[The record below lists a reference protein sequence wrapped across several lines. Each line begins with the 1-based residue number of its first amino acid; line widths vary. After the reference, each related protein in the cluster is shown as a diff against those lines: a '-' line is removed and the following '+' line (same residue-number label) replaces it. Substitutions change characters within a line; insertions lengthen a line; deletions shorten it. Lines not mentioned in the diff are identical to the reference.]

1 MAYVYTQY
9 EIDKELGKKI
19 PFYIG
24 ISNQPVIKNEEFTG
38 TTPDEIIQNFINTP
52 YIRMYDFGPTS
63 HHGFKAKLSFDD
75 AGEKSI
81 EYQEF
86 IKDKVWKVDYDAEVV
101 FETDCIETIYFIE
114 YLLVK
119 KYGFRHDG
127 GKLFNKIPGGC
138 NKLKDGTLEYQ
149 FSFEFLMRKL
159 DRGSLTFN
167 PNWHFSDEETGYKI
181 DGSIVAQN
189 EVYSQKYLDTVKD
202 IFRKKIKELED
213 ASPTI
218 KKEKGTLKLK
228 NKQNDTNTKR

>member
-1 MAYVYTQY
+1 MAYVYLQY
-9 EIDKELGKKI
+9 EIDNELKTKK

-63 HHGFKAKLSFDD
+63 HHGFKAKLSFED

-86 IKDKVWKVDYDAEVV
+86 IKDKVWKVDYDSEVI

-119 KYGFRHDG
+119 KYRLRHEG
-127 GKLFNKIPGGC
+127 GVLFNKIPGGC
-138 NKLKDGTLEYQ
+138 KKLPNGELEYQ
-149 FSFEFLMRKL
+149 FSFDFLIRKL
-159 DRGSLTFN
+159 NRGSLTFN
-167 PNWHFSDEETGYKI
+167 PNWHFSDEETGSKI
-181 DGSIVAQN
+181 NGSIVAEN
-189 EVYSQKYLDTVKD
+189 GVYSQNYLDEFKD

-213 ASPTI
+213 TKPTI
-218 KKEKGTLKLK
+218 EKTKRTLKPKKTLE
-228 NKQNDTNTKR
+228 

>member
-1 MAYVYTQY
+1 MAYVYLQY
-9 EIDKELGKKI
+9 QIDKNLKTKK

-63 HHGFKAKLSFDD
+63 HHGFKAKLSFED

-101 FETDCIETIYFIE
+101 FETDCMETIYFIE

-119 KYGFRHDG
+119 KYGFRHDKG
-127 GKLFNKIPGGC
+127 LLFNKIPGGC
-138 NKLKDGTLEYQ
+138 KKLKDGTLDYQ
-149 FSFEFLMRKL
+149 FSFQFLLDKL

-167 PNWHFSDEETGYKI
+167 PNWSFI
-181 DGSIVAQN
+181 DNNTNSEINGSIVA
-189 EVYSQKYLDTVKD
+189 EDAVYSQNYLDAVKD
-202 IFRKKIKELED
+202 MFRKKYKELENTNT
-213 ASPTI
+213 TI
-218 KKEKGTLKLK
+218 EKTKRTLKPKKTLE
-228 NKQNDTNTKR
+228 